1 MINNLFRSSGL
12 LIVLGAALTIASIS
26 GQAQQTVYKW
36 VDKDGVVQFSDSP
49 PPNDSAGVETI
60 TTDKSPPP
68 PAPRP
73 VASPA
78 AAPAATETAP
88 AAAPTP
94 APAPRVDI
102 STMSIAELDRRC
114 DDAREAIIAPMR
126 DAEVAKCQADKRND
140 PDFCVRFNAT
150 FGDAGITNTGTH
162 RPRMFDD
169 LPECVDAQQELNRRG
184 R

>member
-1 MINNLFRSSGL
+1 MINKSFKSSGL
-12 LIVLGAALTIASIS
+12 LIVLGASLTLASIS

-49 PPNDSAGVETI
+49 PDNSVGVETI
-60 TTDKSPPP
+60 TTDKSPPA

-78 AAPAATETAP
+78 AAVETAPSAP

-114 DDAREAIIAPMR
+114 NDAREDMIGPMR
-126 DAEVAKCQADKRND
+126 ESEIAKCQADKRND
-140 PDFCVRFNAT
+140 PEFCVRFNAT
-150 FGDAGITNTGTH
+150 FGDGGRNTNGSI
-162 RPRMFDD
+162 RPRLFDD